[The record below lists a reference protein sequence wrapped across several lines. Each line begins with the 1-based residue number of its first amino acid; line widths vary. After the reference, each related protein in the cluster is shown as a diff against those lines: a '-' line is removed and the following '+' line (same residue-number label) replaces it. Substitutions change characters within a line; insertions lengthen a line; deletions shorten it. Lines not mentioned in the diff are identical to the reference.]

1 MRDKTPTINRGNPIL
16 GPSIAPFSL
25 TVHQDFSCLK
35 MYRMHAAHMLATIA
49 MAAYHMF
56 LVAGELSVDDAD
68 VLPQRDTQVPI
79 FNPPKTQ
86 VAAAKVF
93 GPQLIESLLTG
104 NIHPMN

>member
-1 MRDKTPTINRGNPIL
+1 MWDKTPTINRGNPLL
-16 GPSIAPFSL
+16 GSSIARCSL
-25 TVHQDFSCLK
+25 MVHQDFSCLK
-35 MYRMHAAHMLATIA
+35 MYRVHAAHMLATIA
-49 MAAYHMF
+49 KAAYPMF
-56 LVAGELSVDDAD
+56 LVAGGLSVDCAD

-86 VAAAKVF
+86 VSAAKVF